1 LYQHQADAIRRA
13 RAGRNYV
20 LTTGT
25 GSGKSLAYIVPIVD
39 HVLRNGSS
47 RGIQAI
53 VVYPMNALANSQF
66 GELQKFLQLGY
77 PDGKGPVT
85 FARYTGQERDEERNA
100 ILDTFPIVR
109 RKDEAEQGEYRTKR
123 TILEIYDAMSEAE
136 QTGRPYQT
144 RLSPP
149 PADVTVAHRAVVEE
163 TQTPPRIL
171 VGDRALL
178 PNDAWAT
185 PLGVAPENVSL
196 FALIDVLRLI
206 GGEIDPQKVRIA
218 AILVRKPALAAAFM
232 DDAQAKE
239 WSRLVGRE
247 ARPLKGN
254 VIQISHFQQGAADLP
269 WADAI
274 SQLKGS
280 GGLVV
285 ASGKWS
291 AGDRLPLS
299 SGQDWISGRASVA
312 VQLLGAITPEDA
324 EQGVIAFIRSVE
336 DGTAR
341 RAIS

>member
-1 LYQHQADAIRRA
+1 MGGTSLGFFILKQLAILPPSVFTPDKEALIRTR
-13 RAGRNYV
+13 V
-20 LTTGT
+20 LELTYT
-25 GSGKSLAYIVPIVD
+25 
-39 HVLRNGSS
+39 
-47 RGIQAI
+47 
-53 VVYPMNALANSQF
+53 ALDLSA
-66 GELQKFLQLGY
+66 
-77 PDGKGPVT
+77 
-85 FARYTGQERDEERNA
+85 FASDIGYTGMPFRWNPERRFLIRCELDALYFHLYGISRDDA
-100 ILDTFPIVR
+100 SYILDTFPIVR

-163 TQTPPRIL
+163 TQTPSRIL

-206 GGEIDPQKVRIA
+206 GGESDPQKVRIA
-218 AILVRKPALAAAFM
+218 AILVRKPALVAAFM
-232 DDAQAKE
+232 DDEQAKE
-239 WSRLVGRE
+239 WFRLVGRE

-254 VIQISHFQQGAADLP
+254 VIQISQFQHGAVDHP

-280 GGLVV
+280 GGLVT

-312 VQLLGAITPEDA
+312 VQLLGAITPADA

>member
-1 LYQHQADAIRRA
+1 
-13 RAGRNYV
+13 V
-20 LTTGT
+20 MEPT
-25 GSGKSLAYIVPIVD
+25 
-39 HVLRNGSS
+39 
-47 RGIQAI
+47 
-53 VVYPMNALANSQF
+53 
-66 GELQKFLQLGY
+66 
-77 PDGKGPVT
+77 
-85 FARYTGQERDEERNA
+85 
-100 ILDTFPIVR
+100 
-109 RKDEAEQGEYRTKR
+109 
-123 TILEIYDAMSEAE
+123 
-136 QTGRPYQT
+136 QTVEV
-144 RLSPP
+144 
-149 PADVTVAHRAVVEE
+149 VTVSIAD
-163 TQTPPRIL
+163 L
-171 VGDRALL
+171 VAL
-178 PNDAWAT
+178 PTDAFAT
-185 PLGVAPENVSL
+185 PLGVAPENVAL

-239 WSRLVGRE
+239 WFRLVGRE

-254 VIQISHFQQGAADLP
+254 VIQISQFQHGAADHP

-280 GGLVV
+280 GGLVA

-312 VQLLGAITPEDA
+312 VQLLGAITPADA